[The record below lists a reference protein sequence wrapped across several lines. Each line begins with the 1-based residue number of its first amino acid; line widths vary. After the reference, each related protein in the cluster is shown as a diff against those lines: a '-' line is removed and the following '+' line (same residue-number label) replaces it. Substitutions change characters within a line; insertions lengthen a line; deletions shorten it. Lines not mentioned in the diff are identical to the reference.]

1 MAMDNLI
8 EYSDTYF
15 KTIGRLWQYY
25 TFEPALD
32 NNSTIAD
39 FLADSLK
46 FKTQIQ
52 QTKQATMAQKM
63 LK

>member
-32 NNSTIAD
+32 NKSTIAD

-46 FKTQIQ
+46 FKTQI
-52 QTKQATMAQKM
+52 
-63 LK
+63 